1 MSNKKRRRPKQGYRP
16 PPARPADRPA
26 VAATDGERRPG
37 LLGSLLG
44 NPIPASLSS
53 MPTFRRSLRNG
64 FLLVGSNP
72 LLLVLPFLWILLTWV
87 AFLSFGYTGSP
98 NPPLGQAVALPPLS
112 VGGDLQ
118 NAWLVFGQQVGTYVL
133 LPMLLLRSAVFA
145 ILAGLIVEGFQTG
158 RTSMSGAL
166 RGLRAVPIVV
176 GGMIL
181 NLLAVMALF
190 LTGSLGPG
198 FGSLVSVLLPAATLW
213 LLGFVPFVAV
223 TERRSLPAALS
234 RSVAG
239 GRTPGGRQFLFSML
253 YFLLL
258 TLLQAFTPGGDI
270 TANPSLATWAYVL
283 LVGFVHMGFFAAFG
297 YRWLVIEDT
306 VPEPAAARSARRR

>member
-1 MSNKKRRRPKQGYRP
+1 VSNKKRRRSHGYRP
-16 PPARPADRPA
+16 PPSRPADRPA
-26 VAATDGERRPG
+26 STATTDGERRPG
-37 LLGSLLG
+37 LLGGLLG

-53 MPTFRRSLRNG
+53 MPTFRRSLGSG

-72 LLLVLPFLWILLTWV
+72 LLLVLPFLWILATWV
-87 AFLSFGYTGSP
+87 TFLSFGYTGSP

-118 NAWLVFGQQVGTYVL
+118 SAWLVFGQQVGTYAL
-133 LPMLLLRSAVFA
+133 LPMLLLRSVVFA
-145 ILAGLIVEGFQTG
+145 VLAGLVVEGFQTG
-158 RTSMSGAL
+158 KTSMSGVR

-190 LTGSLGPG
+190 LTGGLGPG

-223 TERRSLPAALS
+223 TERRSLPTALS

-283 LVGFVHMGFFAAFG
+283 FVGYVHLGFFAAFG

-306 VPEPAAARSARRR
+306 VPEPAAARSSRRR

>member
-1 MSNKKRRRPKQGYRP
+1 
-16 PPARPADRPA
+16 
-26 VAATDGERRPG
+26 
-37 LLGSLLG
+37 
-44 NPIPASLSS
+44 
-53 MPTFRRSLRNG
+53 MPTFRRSSGSG

-72 LLLVLPFLWILLTWV
+72 LLLVLPFLWILITWL
-87 AFLSFGYTGSP
+87 AFLGLGYIGSP
-98 NPPLGQAVALPPLS
+98 TPPLGQAVALPPLS
-112 VGGDLQ
+112 VSGDLQ
-118 NAWLVFGQQVGTYVL
+118 SAWAVFGQQVGTYVL
-133 LPMLLLRSAVFA
+133 LPMLVLRSVLFA
-145 ILAGLIVEGFQTG
+145 LLAGLVVEGFQTG
-158 RTSMSGAL
+158 RVSMSGML
-166 RGLRAVPIVV
+166 QGLRAVPIVV
-176 GGMIL
+176 AGMIL
-181 NLLAVMALF
+181 NLLAVMASL

-198 FGSLVSVLLPAATLW
+198 LGSLASVVLPAATLW

-283 LVGFVHMGFFAAFG
+283 FVGYVHTGFFAAFG
-297 YRWLVIEDT
+297 YRWLVIQDT
-306 VPEPAAARSARRR
+306 VPEPTTAAAARRR

>member
-1 MSNKKRRRPKQGYRP
+1 VSNKRRKGKQGYRP
-16 PPARPADRPA
+16 PPARATDRSAP
-26 VAATDGERRPG
+26 AATAEGERRSG
-37 LLGSLLG
+37 LLGNLLG
-44 NPIPASLSS
+44 NPVPASLSP
-53 MPTFRRSLRNG
+53 MPTFRRSLGSG

-72 LLLVLPFLWILLTWV
+72 LLLGVPFLWILATWV
-87 AFLSFGYTGSP
+87 AYLGFGYVGSP
-98 NPPLGQAVALPPLS
+98 TPPLGQAVALPPLS

-118 NAWLVFGQQVGTYVL
+118 SAWLVFGQQVGTYVL
-133 LPMLLLRSAVFA
+133 LPILLLRSVVFA
-145 ILAGLIVEGFQTG
+145 VLAGLVVEGFQTG
-158 RTSMSGAL
+158 RVSMSGVR
-166 RGLRAVPIVV
+166 RGLRAAPIVV

-258 TLLQAFTPGGDI
+258 TLLQAFTPGGEI
-270 TANPSLATWAYVL
+270 TANPSLATWVYVL
-283 LVGFVHMGFFAAFG
+283 FVGYVHMGFFAAFG
-297 YRWLVIEDT
+297 YRWLVIQDT
-306 VPEPAAARSARRR
+306 VPEPAQQAPARRR